1 MNAKVTCLQT
11 AAIKGTRLRSVEQVT
26 LDRSGAAGD
35 RRFFLVD
42 DRGRMLN
49 GKVLGELHTVSA
61 SFDESSGRLALEF
74 DDGEVLDGAVSD
86 GGDVETTAY
95 GEFRMGQL
103 VDGPW
108 AEALSTLC
116 RRRLRLVRTESAVD
130 RGTKGAVSLVSRG
143 SLRRLAEQA
152 QTDSVDGRRFRM
164 LIEVDGVD
172 PHAEDAW
179 VGHDARIGESLL
191 RFEGH
196 VGRCLV
202 THRDPETGE
211 MTLPTLDLLRAYR
224 DDVASTEPLA
234 FGIYGRVLQGGTVR
248 VGDSVRLA

>member
-1 MNAKVTCLQT
+1 MNAKVTRLQT

-26 LDRSGAAGD
+26 LGRSGAAGD

-49 GKVLGELHTVSA
+49 SMVLGELHTVSA
-61 SFDESSGRLALEF
+61 GFDESSGRLSLEF
-74 DDGEVLDGAVSD
+74 DDGRVLDDVVGH

-116 RRRLRLVRTESAVD
+116 DRQLRLVRTESAVD

-143 SLRRLAEQA
+143 SLQRLAEQA
-152 QTDSVDGRRFRM
+152 QTDSVDSRRFRM
-164 LIEVDGVD
+164 LVEVDGAE
-172 PHAEDAW
+172 PHAEDDW
-179 VGHDARIGESLL
+179 VGREARVVDTPATRGMIKK
-191 RFEGH
+191 
-196 VGRCLV
+196 
-202 THRDPETGE
+202 
-211 MTLPTLDLLRAYR
+211 
-224 DDVASTEPLA
+224 VAHL
-234 FGIYGRVLQGGTVR
+234 VR
-248 VGDSVRLA
+248 VVDGQ

>member
-143 SLRRLAEQA
+143 SLRRLAEQIDRDVML
-152 QTDSVDGRRFRM
+152 QMKRM
-164 LIEVDGVD
+164 RLRIVRSSDAGAVATVEGERDRLIGNRLAGLAVEVD
-172 PHAEDAW
+172 A
-179 VGHDARIGESLL
+179 
-191 RFEGH
+191 
-196 VGRCLV
+196 GRS
-202 THRDPETGE
+202 D
-211 MTLPTLDLLRAYR
+211 
-224 DDVASTEPLA
+224 
-234 FGIYGRVLQGGTVR
+234 
-248 VGDSVRLA
+248 